1 MADLPEVTRNEKRAI
16 PRHIDKSERAGEIAL
31 VFGFVFFVVRI
42 PVILLSP
49 GNPNTTFYLFM
60 AGVVM
65 AFLYHKGTAGK
76 KPGYLLHLGYRAGMD
91 VRGLLNKKHKRF
103 VK

>member
-1 MADLPEVTRNEKRAI
+1 MADSPEVKRNEKRAI

-42 PVILLSP
+42 PVILLSEP
-49 GNPNTTFYLFM
+49 NPNHTFYLLI
-60 AGVVM
+60 AGVVI
-65 AFLYHKGTAGK
+65 AFLYHKGTAGQ

-91 VRGLLNKKHKRF
+91 VRGLLSKKHKRF